1 MVQRGD
7 ITAQRLLGYLDSIDD
22 LIIQTEAVDAT
33 SSDAMAALVDGIPKS
48 IGGCMLLS
56 VVLHD
61 RPFTSMTA
69 EGFEKPF
76 PAKITAFEVVNKVVD
91 IASLDFFIT
100 FSSVSG
106 LFGNA
111 GQTNYAG

>member
-1 MVQRGD
+1 M
-7 ITAQRLLGYLDSIDD
+7 AQRLLEFLDSRED
-22 LIIQTEAVDAT
+22 LLIQTEAVDAA
-33 SSDAMAALVDGIPKS
+33 SLDAMAALVDGIPKS

-61 RPFTSMTA
+61 RSFASMTA
-69 EGFEKPF
+69 EAFEKPF
-76 PAKITAFEVVNKVVD
+76 PSKITAFEVVKKVID
-91 IASLDFFIT
+91 IPSLDFFIS
-100 FSSVSG
+100 FSSISG